1 MKPNM
6 DGDTIGAIVFALA
19 SLLFVWRYLA
29 ADLRHSEIRPI
40 WRQILIGSGIAVII
54 ASLLYY
60 LGILG

>member
-1 MKPNM
+1 MKLKM
-6 DGDTIGAIVFALA
+6 DGDTIGAIAFALA

-60 LGILG
+60 LGIFG

>member
-1 MKPNM
+1 MKPKM

-60 LGILG
+60 LGIFG

>member
-1 MKPNM
+1 MKLKM
-6 DGDTIGAIVFALA
+6 DGDTVGAIVFALA

-40 WRQILIGSGIAVII
+40 WRQILIGSGIAVIV

-60 LGILG
+60 LGIFG

>member
-1 MKPNM
+1 MKPKM
-6 DGDTIGAIVFALA
+6 DGDTIGAIAFALA
-19 SLLFVWRYLA
+19 ALLFVWRYLA

-40 WRQILIGSGIAVII
+40 WRRLIIGGGIAAIV

>member
-1 MKPNM
+1 MKPKM

-40 WRQILIGSGIAVII
+40 WRQILIGSGIAVIV

-60 LGILG
+60 LGIFG

>member
-40 WRQILIGSGIAVII
+40 WRHILIGSGIAVII

-60 LGILG
+60 LGIFG

>member
-40 WRQILIGSGIAVII
+40 WRQILIGGGIAVII

-60 LGILG
+60 LGIFG

>member
-1 MKPNM
+1 MKPKM

-29 ADLRHSEIRPI
+29 ADLRHSDIRPI

-60 LGILG
+60 LGIFS

>member
-1 MKPNM
+1 MKPKM

-60 LGILG
+60 LGIFS

>member
-1 MKPNM
+1 MKLKM
-6 DGDTIGAIVFALA
+6 DGDTVGAIVFALA

-60 LGILG
+60 LGIFS

>member
-1 MKPNM
+1 MKPKM

-40 WRQILIGSGIAVII
+40 WRQLIIGSGIAII
-54 ASLLYY
+54 VDSLLYY
-60 LGILG
+60 LGIFG

>member
-1 MKPNM
+1 MKPKM

-29 ADLRHSEIRPI
+29 TDLRYSEIRPI

-60 LGILG
+60 LGIFS

>member
-19 SLLFVWRYLA
+19 ALLFVWRYLA
-29 ADLRHSEIRPI
+29 ADLRHSAIRPV

>member
-19 SLLFVWRYLA
+19 ALFFVWRYLA
-29 ADLRHSEIRPI
+29 ADLQHSAIRPI
-40 WRQILIGSGIAVII
+40 WRRLIIGSGIAAII

>member
-1 MKPNM
+1 MKPKM

-40 WRQILIGSGIAVII
+40 WRQILIGSGMAVII

-60 LGILG
+60 LGIFG

>member
-1 MKPNM
+1 MKPKM

-40 WRQILIGSGIAVII
+40 WRQLLIGSGIAVII

-60 LGILG
+60 LGIFG

>member
-1 MKPNM
+1 MKPKM
-6 DGDTIGAIVFALA
+6 DGDTIGAIAFALA
-19 SLLFVWRYLA
+19 ALLFVWRYLA

-40 WRQILIGSGIAVII
+40 WRRLIIGSGIAAIV

>member
-1 MKPNM
+1 MKPKM

-29 ADLRHSEIRPI
+29 ADLRHSEIRPV
-40 WRQILIGSGIAVII
+40 WRQLIIGGGITVII

-60 LGILG
+60 LGIFG

>member
-1 MKPNM
+1 MKPKM

-19 SLLFVWRYLA
+19 ALLFVWRYLA

-40 WRQILIGSGIAVII
+40 GRRLIIGGGIAAIV

>member
-1 MKPNM
+1 MKPKM
-6 DGDTIGAIVFALA
+6 DGDTIGAIVFVLA

-60 LGILG
+60 LGIFG

>member
-1 MKPNM
+1 MKPKM

-19 SLLFVWRYLA
+19 ALLFVWRYLA
-29 ADLRHSEIRPI
+29 TDLRQSEIRPI
-40 WRQILIGSGIAVII
+40 WRRLIIGSGIAAIV

>member
-19 SLLFVWRYLA
+19 ALFFVWRYLA
-29 ADLRHSEIRPI
+29 ADLRHSEIHPI
-40 WRQILIGSGIAVII
+40 WRQLLIGSGIAAIV

-60 LGILG
+60 LGIFG

>member
-1 MKPNM
+1 MKPKM

-40 WRQILIGSGIAVII
+40 WRQILIGSGNAVII
-54 ASLLYY
+54 ASLQYY
-60 LGILG
+60 LGIFS

>member
-19 SLLFVWRYLA
+19 ALFFVWRYLA
-29 ADLRHSEIRPI
+29 ADLQHSAIRPI
-40 WRQILIGSGIAVII
+40 WRRLIIGSGIAAIV

-60 LGILG
+60 LGIFG

>member
-1 MKPNM
+1 MKPKM

-29 ADLRHSEIRPI
+29 ADLRYSEIRPSG
-40 WRQILIGSGIAVII
+40 RQLLIGGGIAVII

-60 LGILG
+60 VGILG

>member
-1 MKPNM
+1 MKPKM

-40 WRQILIGSGIAVII
+40 WRQILISSGIAVII

-60 LGILG
+60 LGIFG

>member
-6 DGDTIGAIVFALA
+6 DGDTIGAIAFALA
-19 SLLFVWRYLA
+19 ALLFVWRYLT
-29 ADLRHSEIRPI
+29 ADLQHSEIRPI
-40 WRQILIGSGIAVII
+40 WRQLIIGSGIAVII

>member
-1 MKPNM
+1 MKLKM
-6 DGDTIGAIVFALA
+6 DGDTVGAIVFALA

-29 ADLRHSEIRPI
+29 TDLRHSEIRPI

-60 LGILG
+60 LGIFG

>member
-19 SLLFVWRYLA
+19 ALFFVWRYLA

-40 WRQILIGSGIAVII
+40 WRQILIGSGITVIV

-60 LGILG
+60 LGIFG

>member
-19 SLLFVWRYLA
+19 ALFFVWRYLA
-29 ADLRHSEIRPI
+29 ADLRYSEIRPI
-40 WRQILIGSGIAVII
+40 WRQLLIGGGIAVII

>member
-1 MKPNM
+1 MKPKM

-40 WRQILIGSGIAVII
+40 WRQLIIGSGIAII
-54 ASLLYY
+54 VASLLYY
-60 LGILG
+60 LGIFG

>member
-1 MKPNM
+1 MKPKM

-19 SLLFVWRYLA
+19 SLRFVWRYLA
-29 ADLRHSEIRPI
+29 ADLRHSEIRHI

-60 LGILG
+60 LGIFG